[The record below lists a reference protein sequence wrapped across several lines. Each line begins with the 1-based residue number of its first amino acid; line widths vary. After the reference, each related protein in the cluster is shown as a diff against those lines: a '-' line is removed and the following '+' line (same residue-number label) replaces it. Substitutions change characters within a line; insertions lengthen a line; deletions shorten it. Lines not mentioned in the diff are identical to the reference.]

1 MHDVLSVPDWDH
13 ANNGSGVRADL
24 ANRASTTTTTTTATS
39 SSRGSPRLL
48 RSLKSKRDYLRTQ
61 FSQLQKNF
69 TGFGLQRF
77 QRSQQQHK
85 DAEQRPLSAE
95 NGVGVGGGGGATR
108 ELWPVAEGRCA
119 AGNGAV
125 SAAKGRKVS
134 GSCCAPVVSG
144 GDSRLRAT
152 GGGDSHLCPSGVDS
166 HPCPGGGDSHPCPC
180 GGDSHPCPGGGDSHP
195 HPGGHSHLPADAG
208 DPSPRPGASRVRERL
223 VVTRGAEDRTDSA
236 VGRDGGDRLCLT
248 GSAGG
253 PGGRWLTMTVRGEG
267 CMEDPHSGA
276 GAGQSG
282 AACGEHTHQHTS
294 PGQRPAAARQGSHA
308 FKRSSGSSGRPS
320 RSSDRPYGRSGR
332 PSGSS
337 GWP

>member
-13 ANNGSGVRADL
+13 ANNGSEVRADL
-24 ANRASTTTTTTTATS
+24 ANRASITTTTTTTTTATSS

-95 NGVGVGGGGGATR
+95 NGVGVGGGGAATR

-134 GSCCAPVVSG
+134 GGCCAPVVSG
-144 GDSRLRAT
+144 GNSRLRAT

-166 HPCPGGGDSHPCPC
+166 PPCPC
-180 GGDSHPCPGGGDSHP
+180 GGHSHPCPGGGDSHP
-195 HPGGHSHLPADAG
+195 RPGGDPHLRADAG
-208 DPSPRPGASRVRERL
+208 DPAPRPGASRL
-223 VVTRGAEDRTDSA
+223 
-236 VGRDGGDRLCLT
+236 L
-248 GSAGG
+248 
-253 PGGRWLTMTVRGEG
+253 
-267 CMEDPHSGA
+267 
-276 GAGQSG
+276 
-282 AACGEHTHQHTS
+282 
-294 PGQRPAAARQGSHA
+294 
-308 FKRSSGSSGRPS
+308 
-320 RSSDRPYGRSGR
+320 
-332 PSGSS
+332 
-337 GWP
+337 